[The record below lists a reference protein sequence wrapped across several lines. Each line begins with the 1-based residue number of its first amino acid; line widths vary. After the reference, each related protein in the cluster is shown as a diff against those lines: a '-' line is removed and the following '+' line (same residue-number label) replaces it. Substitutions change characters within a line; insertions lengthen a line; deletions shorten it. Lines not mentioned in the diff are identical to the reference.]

1 MIWKMSHFLLK
12 EAIAKSG
19 DVEINNN
26 SFRGFSLRKQHTWG
40 KQNKSPVIDRRSE
53 GSVRVES
60 P

>member
-1 MIWKMSHFLLK
+1 MSHFLLK

-40 KQNKSPVIDRRSE
+40 KQNKSQVIDRRSE